1 MLKTI
6 LIIFCTTLVAG
17 FLVIGWYVFHLFKAW
32 NGDGYSPVDKAVSDQ
47 YYTKENQVYF
57 VSMGNFFSLGARK
70 IEEADISSFRVLTTE
85 YARDL
90 KHIYFDGKIVDS
102 VDIDSFQLLSRMHAK
117 DKNSVYILGQREPR
131 ADLQTFEALGESY
144 YAKDKNSVWYFYD
157 IVEEAD
163 PQSFTALADPV
174 EGEDQKNSFRDG
186 RLVDES

>member
-6 LIIFCTTLVAG
+6 LIVFCTILVVG
-17 FLVIGWYVFHLFKAW
+17 FLVISWYVFHLFKAW

-90 KHIYFDGKIVDS
+90 KHIYFNGKIVDS
-102 VDIDSFQLLSRMHAK
+102 VDLDSFQLLSRIHAK

-157 IVEEAD
+157 IVEKAD
-163 PQSFTALADPV
+163 PQSFTALVDPA
-174 EGEDQKNSFRDG
+174 EGEDHQNSFRDG